1 MQIMFAKGGFA
12 ETFDPL
18 NIGNTFVYLKKGS
31 VYIVLLQQYKKNCNI
46 IFQKWGEGR
55 VKGRLEFFPKI
66 HPIW

>member
-31 VYIVLLQQYKKNCNI
+31 VYIVLLQQYKKNFNI
-46 IFQKWGEGR
+46 IFQK
-55 VKGRLEFFPKI
+55 
-66 HPIW
+66 